1 MKCIIENNGLV
12 TVNGKPVVD
21 EELNQIYIN
30 IDNDSEEYTVT
41 TIITKNDISKKYEFD
56 LLEMTCNRFLPL
68 ELTQLENPESEDILV
83 FKKFDDDFFIV
94 EYILCKQFE
103 HDPMLKEFWSYY
115 QW

>member
-56 LLEMTCNRFLPL
+56 LLEMT
-68 ELTQLENPESEDILV
+68 
-83 FKKFDDDFFIV
+83 
-94 EYILCKQFE
+94 
-103 HDPMLKEFWSYY
+103 
-115 QW
+115 